1 MYDFLKNA
9 TSPKV
14 IGEASKLIGTKE
26 IVGAKHN
33 PVILDWADDLG
44 LRKIY
49 TNDEIP
55 WCGLFVAFVVKKAGF
70 EVVDKPLWALSWSN
84 WGDAVTTPMFGDI
97 LTFKRNGGGH
107 VGFYVGEDDKCY
119 HVLGG
124 NQSNAV
130 NVMRLEKTRLHKAR
144 RCKWKIAQPEAVK
157 VVKLSPKGV
166 ISTNEA

>member
-1 MYDFLKNA
+1 MYDFLKN
-9 TSPKV
+9 TQSPKV
-14 IGEASKLIGTKE
+14 IAEAVKFIGTKE
-26 IVGAKHN
+26 IVGNKHN

-44 LRKIY
+44 LRKTY

-55 WCGLFVAFVVKKAGF
+55 WCGLFVAFIVKKAGF

-84 WGDAVTTPMFGDI
+84 WGDTVTTPMFGDV

-124 NQSNAV
+124 NQSNSV
-130 NVMRLEKTRLHKAR
+130 SVMRLEKTRLHKAR
-144 RCKWKIAQPEAVK
+144 RCKWKVSQPEAVK